1 MPALN
6 RIYRSRH
13 RRGVLPD
20 NEEGKK
26 AIEYL
31 ATTMRTARYSVA
43 TRLDRLNEHAPWLND
58 SQIEMLLY
66 SGHGIVTNAKGKC
79 RPLPDIISGSYL
91 GQHLEVENEERER
104 LKAWWIKPCDMSD
117 EEFEAY
123 KCEKRRKRES
133 NRRRKNGA
141 KSHAD
146 SDSRTK
152 PWIDAGFKSRR
163 TWQRHGKPAS
173 VGVQN
178 SCVLGINSWAKIPAF
193 ESFCRHPAA
202 PRWQGRHHGRA
213 AVASP
218 RRYSDHRQIYSCG
231 RGRCARGDGD
241 GNKIATRSPAKCP
254 ASHREKGI
262 GI

>member
-163 TWQRHGKPAS
+163 TPKFVPLNLSAATRLRRDGKADIMVVQRLLRHEDIQTTAKYTHV
-173 VGVQN
+173 VGDDV
-178 SCVLGINSWAKIPAF
+178 
-193 ESFCRHPAA
+193 
-202 PRWQGRHHGRA
+202 RA
-213 AVASP
+213 AMETETKS
-218 RRYSDHRQIYSCG
+218 RQEVPQNVPQVIVKK
-231 RGRCARGDGD
+231 A
-241 GNKIATRSPAKCP
+241 
-254 ASHREKGI
+254 
-262 GI
+262 